1 MPPGASHLVLTPLL
15 ALALAACQKDPPA
28 ETAST
33 ATFSP
38 DRPPAIGALAPVEPR
53 AAEAQGGEGWNAAA
67 IDWQPYEAGMARAK
81 AQNKP
86 VCLVLYAD
94 WCPHCRNYSHVFE
107 DSRIVE
113 QAKRFVM
120 IRVNTDEQSAVSN
133 KYTAD
138 GGYVPRTYFLSPDGT
153 VQAEIHAARDR
164 FLYFYDERDPGSL
177 LQGMM
182 SALKKLGA

>member
-1 MPPGASHLVLTPLL
+1 MPSAAPRLSLSLLLVLVLT
-15 ALALAACQKDPPA
+15 ACQKDPPA
-28 ETAST
+28 ETAAT
-33 ATFSP
+33 ASFSP
-38 DRPPAIGALAPVEPR
+38 DQPPAVGALGPEPPR
-53 AAEAQGGEGWNAAA
+53 GAAQAHGGEGWNAAA
-67 IDWQPYEAGMARAK
+67 IDWQSYEAGMARAK

-107 DSRIVE
+107 DSKIVE

-120 IRVNTDEQSAVSN
+120 IRVNSDAEDAVSR

-138 GGYVPRTYFLSPDGT
+138 GGYVPRTYFLSPDGA
-153 VQAEIHAARDR
+153 VQTEIHAARDR

-177 LQGMM
+177 LQGMT
-182 SALKKLGA
+182 SAPKK